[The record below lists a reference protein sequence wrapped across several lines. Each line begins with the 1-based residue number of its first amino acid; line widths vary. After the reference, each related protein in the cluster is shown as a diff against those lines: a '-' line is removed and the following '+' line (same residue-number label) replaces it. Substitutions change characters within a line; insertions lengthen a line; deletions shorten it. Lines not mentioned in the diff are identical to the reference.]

1 MITLSLKILDLKNWI
16 FLSMN
21 KLLIVITLFYIS
33 TVSVFSNPKIQAR
46 SGILIDY
53 HSGKILYELDPDLQ
67 IYPASMT
74 KIMTAIVTFDL
85 LKKNKISLDDKYTI
99 SENAWRLSQAG
110 YSSMFIMINDQ
121 VSVEDLLK
129 GIIIASGNDACV
141 ALAEGIAGSEENFA
155 QMMNEKAG
163 EIGMMSSNF
172 TNASGINDPD
182 NISTV
187 RDIALMST
195 YLINNY
201 PDFYELF
208 KEKTF
213 TWDRT
218 GGEPIKQG
226 NRNPLLYKNVG
237 VDGIKTGYLAVEK
250 YSLASTMIKNDRR
263 IIAVASGFE
272 NKNLRSSQSLKLL
285 NWGFRNTNTFEI
297 SKKNETTFEIESW
310 LGIKDKINAVTKENF
325 YVTIDKKDIKHLN
338 VSLNYNG
345 PIKAPIRKGEKV
357 AELIIKKKNKNLK
370 TLPLYA
376 SEDLKKVNFF
386 KSLATSLNYLI
397 WGDV

>member
-1 MITLSLKILDLKNWI
+1 M
-16 FLSMN
+16 
-21 KLLIVITLFYIS
+21 FYIS
-33 TVSVFSNPKIQAR
+33 TVSVFSNPEIQAR

-325 YVTIDKKDIKHLN
+325 YVTIDKKDIKYLN